1 MFYLVLFEFFK
12 FGNINS
18 DLECRNWDFLFWMFC
33 WGWWGGGFK
42 WRGLNIILFVLDFIY
57 YYIYGMVID
66 YLCYLYDKVICI

>member
-1 MFYLVLFEFFK
+1 
-12 FGNINS
+12 
-18 DLECRNWDFLFWMFC
+18 MFC